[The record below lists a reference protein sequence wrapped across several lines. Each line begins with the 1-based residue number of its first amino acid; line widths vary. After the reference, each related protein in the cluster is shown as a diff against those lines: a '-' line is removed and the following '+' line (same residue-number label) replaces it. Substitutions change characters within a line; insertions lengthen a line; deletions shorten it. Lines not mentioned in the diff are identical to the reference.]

1 MVYIILNSHL
11 APKALEDTTSTITES
26 CTMGHYNMASQD
38 TVVVASTSETNE
50 TVRWNHLKVYV
61 LVSVSLKLGRHDTEE
76 GTKTE
81 QAVLSLYF
89 CELLCIVGGGFLA
102 PQVAAV
108 IGGMELVAWPS
119 LVSILFTVA
128 LGAIICQ
135 GSD

>member
-1 MVYIILNSHL
+1 
-11 APKALEDTTSTITES
+11 
-26 CTMGHYNMASQD
+26 MGQDEMASKD
-38 TVVVASTSETNE
+38 VVNVVPPTPDGDEP
-50 TVRWNHLKVYV
+50 VRWNHLRVYV
-61 LVSVSLKLGRHDTEE
+61 LVSVSFGIFHKVQNNMLIL
-76 GTKTE
+76 E

-89 CELLCIVGGGFLA
+89 CELLCIIGGGFLA

-135 GSD
+135 ASD